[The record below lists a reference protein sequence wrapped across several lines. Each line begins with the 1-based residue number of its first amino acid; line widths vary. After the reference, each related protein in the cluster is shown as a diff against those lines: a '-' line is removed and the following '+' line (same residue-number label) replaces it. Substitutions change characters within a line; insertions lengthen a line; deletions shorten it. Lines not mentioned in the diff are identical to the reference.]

1 MKKAVLAPLCSALVI
16 PGLGQVINQHI
27 KKGLM
32 LLAADF
38 VFIIAFT
45 IEMYQ
50 IVRGVIGTGG
60 LNSDKPEMIM
70 ERIMAGDYTPL
81 VFLFAAFGVLWIY
94 SIVDAF
100 LGGRKADDLEK
111 FHEKLYDR

>member
-1 MKKAVLAPLCSALVI
+1 MKKVVLAPLCSALVI

-27 KKGLM
+27 KKGII
-32 LLAADF
+32 LLGLDF
-38 VFIIAFT
+38 VFIIVFT
-45 IEMYQ
+45 IEIYQ
-50 IVRGVIGTGG
+50 ILRGVIGPGV
-60 LNSDKPEMIM
+60 LNSDEPEMIM
-70 ERIMAGDYTPL
+70 ERIMAGDHTSL

-100 LGGRKADDLEK
+100 LGGRKADELEE

>member
-27 KKGLM
+27 KKGVI
-32 LLAADF
+32 LLALDF
-38 VFIIAFT
+38 VFIIVFT
-45 IEMYQ
+45 IKMYQ
-50 IVRGVIGTGG
+50 LIRGVVGPGV
-60 LNSDKPEMIM
+60 LNSDEPEMIM
-70 ERIMAGDYTPL
+70 DRIMAGDHTSL

-100 LGGRKADDLEK
+100 LGGRKADRLEE

>member
-27 KKGLM
+27 KKGVI
-32 LLAADF
+32 LLAVDF
-38 VFIIAFT
+38 AFIIAFT

-50 IVRGVIGTGG
+50 IVRGVIGSGV
-60 LNSDKPEMIM
+60 LNSGKPKMVM
-70 ERIMAGDYTPL
+70 ELIMAGDHASL

-100 LGGRKADDLEK
+100 LGGRKADELEK
-111 FHEKLYDR
+111 YHEKLYDR

>member
-27 KKGLM
+27 KKGVM
-32 LLAADF
+32 LLAVDF
-38 VFIIAFT
+38 VLIIAFT

-50 IVRGVIGTGG
+50 ILRGVIGTGV
-60 LNSDKPEMIM
+60 LNSDEPEMIM
-70 ERIMAGDYTPL
+70 ERIMAGDHTPL
-81 VFLFAAFGVLWIY
+81 VVLFAAFGVLWIY

-100 LGGRKADDLEK
+100 LGGRKADELEEL
-111 FHEKLYDR
+111 HEKLYDR

>member
-1 MKKAVLAPLCSALVI
+1 MKKVVLAPLCSALVI

-27 KKGLM
+27 KKGLI
-32 LLAADF
+32 LLAVDF

-50 IVRGVIGTGG
+50 ILSGVIGPGV
-60 LNSDKPEMIM
+60 LNSDEPEMIM
-70 ERIMAGDYTPL
+70 ERIMAGDHTSL
-81 VFLFAAFGVLWIY
+81 AFLFAAFGVLWIY

-100 LGGRKADDLEK
+100 LGGRKADEVEELN
-111 FHEKLYDR
+111 EKLYVR